1 VDTRITLGRCV
12 ADSVVEAGNSS
23 DELLVGTNV
32 AVRIGD
38 RVGDECPVFV
48 LLCSIPKL
56 EVFVVAVSGGSKV
69 SHGFLCCT
77 AIIPNV
83 FVVLVALRFSV
94 HSDHLRIEN
103 GAVRGL

>member
-48 LLCSIPKL
+48 L
-56 EVFVVAVSGGSKV
+56 VVQHSEAGS
-69 SHGFLCCT
+69 LRCCCQWW
-77 AIIPNV
+77 
-83 FVVLVALRFSV
+83 
-94 HSDHLRIEN
+94 
-103 GAVRGL
+103 